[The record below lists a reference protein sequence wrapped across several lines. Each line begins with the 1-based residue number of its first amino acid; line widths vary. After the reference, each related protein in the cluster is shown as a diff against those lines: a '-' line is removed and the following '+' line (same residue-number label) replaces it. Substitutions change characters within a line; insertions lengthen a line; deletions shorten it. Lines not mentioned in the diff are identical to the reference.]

1 MKWTEKLK
9 HDFLTDIGKGSRAD
23 TDKGCQ
29 VPSIESDSGAVLTR
43 LAQLHCNFRAFRYRD
58 GCIDIVLRGVREQSK
73 DSGDTF
79 HVLLSLALRSLA
91 RRGMKADV
99 NWAKVKEDISEAF
112 PLWTSFARVGELPII
127 SVDFT

>member
-9 HDFLTDIGKGSRAD
+9 HDFLTDTGIGSRAD
-23 TDKGCQ
+23 TDKGRQ
-29 VPSIESDSGAVLTR
+29 VPAIEADSGVVLTR
-43 LAQLHCNFRAFRYRD
+43 LAQVHISFRVFRYRD

-73 DSGDTF
+73 GSGDTF

-91 RRGMKADV
+91 KRGMQADV

-127 SVDFT
+127 LVDFT